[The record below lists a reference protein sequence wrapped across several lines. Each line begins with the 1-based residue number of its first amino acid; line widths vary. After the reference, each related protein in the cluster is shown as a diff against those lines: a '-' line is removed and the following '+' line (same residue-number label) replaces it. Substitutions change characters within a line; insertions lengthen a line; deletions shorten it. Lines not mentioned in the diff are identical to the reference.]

1 MIRVRIV
8 VVLKNLVKIVFLGFL
23 YVVLFIDGIMN
34 ERFLLECVMKYDRI
48 RVIVVMEIYVIMK

>member
-34 ERFLLECVMKYDRI
+34 EMFLLECVMKYDRI